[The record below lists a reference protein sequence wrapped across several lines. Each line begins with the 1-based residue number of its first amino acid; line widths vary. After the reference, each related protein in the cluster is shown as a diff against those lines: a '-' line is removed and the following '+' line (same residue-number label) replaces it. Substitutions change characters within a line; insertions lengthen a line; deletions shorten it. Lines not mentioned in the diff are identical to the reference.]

1 MKSWILAAVTG
12 ALVAGAAPSLAQIA
26 PLTTAPFVQGLSR
39 PLEMAQM
46 PHDATTQVVLEQ
58 GGRIRLVR
66 NGVLAGDFL
75 DLSSLI
81 GDSSNERGLLGLAFD
96 PDYGDPAGG
105 PNSDCFYVDHTDASG
120 TTNIVRYRHVAGN
133 PLLGDPA
140 TREVLLTIAQPFSNH
155 NGGHLDFGP
164 DGMLYIAMGDGG
176 LANDPFENAQN
187 LSVRLGKILRIDV
200 SPPTGFATPAD
211 NPFVGVAGDDLIW
224 SYGWRNP
231 WKFSFDTGPC
241 ASGAFTAGDVG
252 QDDREEIDY
261 EPAGASG
268 RNYGWDCI
276 EGDLCHTGDVGCVC
290 TAPGFSP
297 PLHVVNQPTAQSMT
311 GGYVYRGRAIPSLR
325 GRYVFG
331 DFVTGKVWSLG
342 LALDQTGEAI
352 VTDVADHSAA
362 LGGFGI
368 SSFGRDANGEL
379 YLIDYFGGRVLKI
392 IASGRASDI
401 NLDGVVDGSDLAFLL
416 SSWLDA
422 GCGRADLNNDGLV
435 NGVDLA
441 QLLSDWG

>member
-1 MKSWILAAVTG
+1 
-12 ALVAGAAPSLAQIA
+12 
-26 PLTTAPFVQGLSR
+26 
-39 PLEMAQM
+39 
-46 PHDATTQVVLEQ
+46 
-58 GGRIRLVR
+58 
-66 NGVLAGDFL
+66 
-75 DLSSLI
+75 
-81 GDSSNERGLLGLAFD
+81 
-96 PDYGDPAGG
+96 
-105 PNSDCFYVDHTDASG
+105 
-120 TTNIVRYRHVAGN
+120 
-133 PLLGDPA
+133 
-140 TREVLLTIAQPFSNH
+140 
-155 NGGHLDFGP
+155 
-164 DGMLYIAMGDGG
+164 
-176 LANDPFENAQN
+176 
-187 LSVRLGKILRIDV
+187 
-200 SPPTGFATPAD
+200 
-211 NPFVGVAGDDLIW
+211 
-224 SYGWRNP
+224 
-231 WKFSFDTGPC
+231 
-241 ASGAFTAGDVG
+241 
-252 QDDREEIDY
+252 
-261 EPAGASG
+261 
-268 RNYGWDCI
+268 
-276 EGDLCHTGDVGCVC
+276 
-290 TAPGFSP
+290 
-297 PLHVVNQPTAQSMT
+297 MT